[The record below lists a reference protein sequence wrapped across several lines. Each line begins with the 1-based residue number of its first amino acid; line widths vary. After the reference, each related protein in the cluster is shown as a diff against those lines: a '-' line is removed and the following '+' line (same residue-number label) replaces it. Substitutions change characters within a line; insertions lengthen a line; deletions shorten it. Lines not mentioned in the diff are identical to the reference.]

1 MTEISSAGKT
11 MKKNKLIFLLA
22 ALPAFWGCASFNHGD
37 VLVER
42 EAARAMLQDT
52 SIRPFSEIKLSWKN
66 FPYRSASDSIGEG
79 SISNPKKPKP
89 VPVPPEDSADLTRQA
104 REIYAKAGLYD
115 KEKGAG
121 TLNLE
126 LTTFGRWTYRELL
139 RSYLVDTSFI
149 FLIPSSL
156 RVNYLLTSDFQVS
169 TGPAR
174 VEVEATNKTTFHL
187 LLIPL
192 YPFTAPGGRESS
204 LLKQMLW
211 RSATDVYAKLKAAGQ
226 AAPGAAPAP
235 QQAAGQPP
243 AQSLDAAPVPV
254 PPDEPA
260 RDWKQEPQDD

>member
-1 MTEISSAGKT
+1 MTDISSSGKK
-11 MKKNKLIFLLA
+11 MKTVKLLILTS
-22 ALPAFWGCASFNHGD
+22 ALPLLWGCASFNHGD

-42 EAARAMLQDT
+42 SAARAMLEDT
-52 SIRPFSEIKLSWKN
+52 TIRPFSEIKVSWNN

-89 VPVPPEDSADLTRQA
+89 VPVPPEDSADLNRQA

-115 KEKGAG
+115 REKGAG
-121 TLNLE
+121 TLKLE

-149 FLIPSSL
+149 FIIPSSL
-156 RVNYLLTSDFQVS
+156 RVNYFMTADFAVS

-174 VEVEATNKTTFHL
+174 VETEAVNKTTFHL

-192 YPFTAPGGRESS
+192 YPFTAPGGRESK

-235 QQAAGQPP
+235 QPAAAQVSP
-243 AQSLDAAPVPV
+243 AQEGAPVPV